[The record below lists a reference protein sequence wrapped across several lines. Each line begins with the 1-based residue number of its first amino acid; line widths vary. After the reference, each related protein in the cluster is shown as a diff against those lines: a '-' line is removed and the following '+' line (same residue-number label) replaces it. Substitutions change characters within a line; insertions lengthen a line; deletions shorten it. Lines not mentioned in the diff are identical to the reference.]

1 MAKEKLYTVGEF
13 AKICHVTPR
22 TLKYYEERQLLQPAV
37 TGDNGYR
44 YYSLGQ
50 IDEMSA
56 ILLFRDYGFSLDEIS
71 SIMQQN
77 DFEGIALRM
86 KMLLDIIGEQKKKLE
101 IQEKNIR
108 YTAAHIERARRYPEK
123 IFVNAQTINAW
134 FDPVQI
140 RVDNTFIINYLTDG
154 FRSGTCFSATDF
166 TVCGRYREEINQHS
180 EDKKD
185 CEIADI
191 QNERWSKSKVKTQNI
206 QNQTFEEVT
215 QKTENETAQG
225 KTVSELKILN
235 TQKQKIQLSGKCVS
249 LYAFGWPKKEIIAK
263 TVAAAEKENIQPTMI
278 FCEMIL
284 ENISPDKC
292 LFRYFAQ
299 EYMTWETV

>member
-1 MAKEKLYTVGEF
+1 MEKEKLYTVGEF

-22 TLKYYEERQLLQPAV
+22 TLKYYEERHLLQPSV

-44 YYSLGQ
+44 HYSLGQ
-50 IDEMSA
+50 IDEVSA

-77 DFEGIALRM
+77 DFEGISQRM

-101 IQEKNIR
+101 LQEKNIR
-108 YTAAHIERARRYPEK
+108 YTSVHIERAKQYPEK
-123 IFVNAQTINAW
+123 IFVDVQEINAW
-134 FDPVQI
+134 FEPVEI
-140 RVDNTFIINYLTDG
+140 REDNTFIINYLTDG
-154 FRSGTCFSATDF
+154 FRSGTCFSVKDL
-166 TVCGRYREEINQHS
+166 TVCGRYREE
-180 EDKKD
+180 
-185 CEIADI
+185 
-191 QNERWSKSKVKTQNI
+191 V
-206 QNQTFEEVT
+206 NQT
-215 QKTENETAQG
+215 
-225 KTVSELKILN
+225 IN
-235 TQKQKIQLSGKCVS
+235 TQKQSIRLSGKCVS

-263 TVAAAEKENIQPTMI
+263 TVNAAEKENIQPTMI

-299 EYMTWETV
+299 EHITWENE

>member
-22 TLKYYEERQLLQPAV
+22 TLKYYEERHLLKPAV

-50 IDEMSA
+50 IDEVSA

-77 DFEGIALRM
+77 DFEGISLRM
-86 KMLLDIIGEQKKKLE
+86 KMLLDIIREQKEKLE

-108 YTAAHIERARRYPEK
+108 YTSAHIERAKRYPEK
-123 IFVNAQTINAW
+123 IFVDVQEINAW
-134 FDPVQI
+134 FEPVQI
-140 RVDNTFIINYLTDG
+140 REDNTFIINYLTDG
-154 FRSGTCFSATDF
+154 FRSGTCFWVKDL
-166 TVCGRYREEINQHS
+166 TVCGRYREE
-180 EDKKD
+180 
-185 CEIADI
+185 
-191 QNERWSKSKVKTQNI
+191 VK
-206 QNQTFEEVT
+206 QTFEEKH
-215 QKTENETAQG
+215 QKTEIETTHEQSI
-225 KTVSELKILN
+225 SEQKILN
-235 TQKQKIQLSGKCVS
+235 KQNIQLSGKCVS
-249 LYAFGWPKKEIIAK
+249 LYAFGWPRKEIIAK
-263 TVAAAEKENIQPTMI
+263 TVSAAEKENIQPTMI

-299 EYMTWETV
+299 EHITWENE